1 MVRPATDA
9 AGNRMTDRADSRPR
23 IAIYGIGQY
32 GSIAARIALE
42 KGWPVIAA
50 LNRAGDKV
58 GKDLGRLAGFGRDC
72 GVLVQDCEL
81 ADYGAIDADL
91 AIVATTDRLAV
102 NYPAYERLMNA
113 GMNVICHGAEASF
126 PMGADAALAG
136 RIDALAKTNGVSF
149 CGTGLWDMS
158 RIWSGILVAGP
169 CTNIESMCLESLT
182 NIGAAGKH
190 ALDSVGV
197 GLTPDEYRRKFVDD
211 LGPIGRIY
219 KLIPEHVLTALGFTV
234 TSSTEVREPVIFDQP
249 VHCRYLGK
257 DIEPGLAAGTRV
269 VATVAT
275 REGVSAKTSIHL
287 RLIREGELEHVVWR
301 VEGKPR
307 SFIRVDR
314 RGSVY
319 SSASTMINRVRDVIA
334 ASPGIRLVSE
344 LGPLKPSWRD
354 REAS

>member
-1 MVRPATDA
+1 MRDGAHP
-9 AGNRMTDRADSRPR
+9 NPR
-23 IAIYGIGQY
+23 IAFYGIGQY

-42 KGWPVIAA
+42 KGWPVVAA

-58 GKDLGRLAGFGRDC
+58 GKDLGQLTGLGRDC
-72 GVLVQDCEL
+72 GIRVQDCEL
-81 ADYGAIDADL
+81 ADYHAIDADL

-113 GMNVICHGAEASF
+113 GMNVICHAAEASF
-126 PMGADAALAG
+126 PMGADAALAA
-136 RIDALAKTNGVSF
+136 RIEALAKKNGVSF

-169 CTNIESMCLESLT
+169 CTKIDSMFLESLT

-190 ALDSVGV
+190 VLDVVGV

-211 LGPIGRIY
+211 LGPIGNIY
-219 KLIPEHVLTALGFTV
+219 RLIPEHVLTALGFTV
-234 TSSTEVREPVIFDQP
+234 ISSTELREPVICDEP

-257 DIEPGLAAGTRV
+257 DIEPGLAVGTRV
-269 VATVAT
+269 VATVET
-275 REGVSAKTSIHL
+275 REGVSAKTDIQL
-287 RLIREGELEHVVWR
+287 RLIKQGEQEHVVWR

-344 LGPLKPSWRD
+344 LGPLKSSWRD
-354 REAS
+354 QAIYTGNFPAPE

>member
-1 MVRPATDA
+1 MSGTA
-9 AGNRMTDRADSRPR
+9 NSNPR
-23 IAIYGIGQY
+23 IAIYGTGQY
-32 GSIAARIALE
+32 GSIAAHIALE
-42 KGWPVIAA
+42 KGWPVVAA

-58 GKDLGRLAGFGRDC
+58 GKDLGRVTGLDRDC
-72 GVLVQDCEL
+72 GILVQDCET
-81 ADYGAIDADL
+81 ADYDAIDADL
-91 AIVATTDRLAV
+91 AIVATTDRLAA

-113 GMNVICHGAEASF
+113 GMNVICHAAEASF
-126 PMGADAALAG
+126 PMGADATLAG
-136 RIDALAKTNGVSF
+136 RIDALARRNGVSF

-169 CTNIESMCLESLT
+169 CTKIESMFLESLT
-182 NIGAAGKH
+182 NIGVAGKH
-190 ALDSVGV
+190 VLDVVGV

-211 LGPIGRIY
+211 LGPIGNIY

-234 TSSTEVREPVIFDQP
+234 TSATEVREPVIFDEP
-249 VHCRYLGK
+249 VHCRYLRE
-257 DIEPGLAAGTRV
+257 DIAPGLAVGTRV
-269 VATVAT
+269 VATVET
-275 REGVSAKTSIHL
+275 REGVSAKTNVQL
-287 RLIREGELEHVVWR
+287 RLIKDGELEHVVWR

-354 REAS
+354 

>member
-1 MVRPATDA
+1 VSGTA
-9 AGNRMTDRADSRPR
+9 NSIPR
-23 IAIYGIGQY
+23 IVIYGTGQY

-42 KGWPVIAA
+42 KGWPVAA
-50 LNRAGDKV
+50 AVNRAGDKV
-58 GKDLGRLAGFGRDC
+58 GQDLGRLAGLGHDC
-72 GVLVQDCEL
+72 GIVVQDCEL
-81 ADYGAIDADL
+81 ADYEAIDADL

-102 NYPAYERLMNA
+102 NYPVYERLMNA
-113 GMNVICHGAEASF
+113 GMNVICHGAESSF

-136 RIDALAKTNGVSF
+136 RIDALAKRNGVSF

-169 CTNIESMCLESLT
+169 CTRIESMFLESLT

-190 ALDSVGV
+190 VLDVVGV
-197 GLTPDEYRRKFVDD
+197 GLTPDEYRRKFVDEA
-211 LGPIGRIY
+211 GPVGNIY

-234 TSSTEVREPVIFDQP
+234 TSSTEVREPVIFDEP
-249 VHCRYLGK
+249 VHCRYLQQ
-257 DIEPGLAAGTRV
+257 DIEPGLAVGTRV
-269 VATVAT
+269 VATVET
-275 REGVSAKTSIHL
+275 REGVSAKTSIEL
-287 RLIREGELEHVVWR
+287 RLIRDGEQEHVAWR
-301 VEGKPR
+301 VEGQPR
-307 SFIRVDR
+307 SLIRVDR

-354 REAS
+354 QAGR

>member
-1 MVRPATDA
+1 MSGIAV
-9 AGNRMTDRADSRPR
+9 SIPR
-23 IAIYGIGQY
+23 IAFYGTGQY
-32 GSIAARIALE
+32 GLIAARIALE
-42 KGWPVIAA
+42 KGWPVVAA

-58 GKDLGRLAGFGRDC
+58 GKDLGRLAGLDRDC
-72 GVLVQDCEL
+72 GILVQDCDL
-81 ADYGAIDADL
+81 ADYDSIDADL

-113 GMNVICHGAEASF
+113 GMNVICHAAEASF

-136 RIDALAKTNGVSF
+136 RIDALAKENGVSF

-158 RIWSGILVAGP
+158 RIWSGILAAGP
-169 CTNIESMCLESLT
+169 CTHIESMFLESLT

-190 ALDSVGV
+190 VLDVVGV
-197 GLTPDEYRRKFVDD
+197 GLTPEEYRRKFVDAR
-211 LGPIGRIY
+211 GPVGDIY

-234 TSSTEVREPVIFDQP
+234 TSSTEVREPVICDVP
-249 VHCRYLGK
+249 VHCRYLRK
-257 DIEPGLAAGTRV
+257 DIEPGLAVGTRV
-269 VATVAT
+269 VATVET
-275 REGVSAKTSIHL
+275 SEGVSAKTDIQL
-287 RLIREGELEHVVWR
+287 RLILEDELEHVVWR
-301 VEGKPR
+301 VDGKPR
-307 SFIRVDR
+307 SLIRVDR

-354 REAS
+354 RAATRHSP